1 MCKFLFLEGMKY
13 QLRAISLK
21 QVNQTDEVLVWF
33 RGPVSYKIFGG
44 KRKFVFPWN
53 VTRINLLNH
62 TFFPVTFW
70 GIKGTQRLKIEDV
83 ILDVIKWNP
92 DSQWFL
98 ISKKSNFDN
107 FDETAIINAIHR
119 EIPVSIETLTMLK
132 EKTQIKYIIPEILD
146 TTKEVI
152 PQSIL
157 SYKKLKN

>member
-1 MCKFLFLEGMKY
+1 LCKSLFLEGMKY
-13 QLRAISLK
+13 QLRAVSLK

-33 RGPVSYKIFGG
+33 RGPLSYKIFGG
-44 KRKFVFPWN
+44 KRKFIFPWN

-62 TFFPVTFW
+62 TLFPVTFW

-119 EIPVSIETLTMLK
+119 EIPESIDTLNMLK

-146 TTKEVI
+146 TTKEII
-152 PQSIL
+152 PQSFLIA
-157 SYKKLKN
+157 KN